1 MDIAGSLT
9 VAQSNVTKQAALY
22 SIAKKQN
29 DIENGLLEMLMNT
42 ALTAPPPGQGT
53 KVDTTA

>member
-9 VAQSNVTKQAALY
+9 IAQSAVTKQAAMY

-42 ALTAPPPGQGT
+42 ALSAPPPGQGT
-53 KVDTTA
+53 QVDVTA